1 MNDHRQLVSS
11 GGPYELIVGY
21 SRAVR
26 VGDRIFVAGTA
37 PQWPD
42 GNVDPSPTV
51 QARRCFE
58 IIETALREAGATLQD
73 VVRTRIFLV
82 DANDFDEIG
91 AVHGELFAE
100 TRPANTTLV
109 LRGRVAARP
118 GVEGRDR
125 GRGDRRDASLSDGR
139 PRGPRGRSPRDHGR
153 RAA

>member
-1 MNDHRQLVSS
+1 M
-11 GGPYELIVGY
+11 
-21 SRAVR
+21 R

-42 GNVDPSPTV
+42 GNVDPHPGA

-58 IIETALREAGATLQD
+58 IIETALREAGATLHD

-82 DANDFDEIG
+82 DASDFDEIG

-109 LRGRVAARP
+109 VKALLDPAWKVEIEVEAVAAMR
-118 GVEGRDR
+118 V
-125 GRGDRRDASLSDGR
+125 
-139 PRGPRGRSPRDHGR
+139 
-153 RAA
+153 